1 MKKILEKEWV
11 KQFIKFGLIGGS
23 NTIVSYI
30 AYVITIFLVD
40 NLFLAN
46 LMSYVWGTINSY
58 IWNNLWVFKKKDDE
72 KRNPWI
78 VLGKLFIMYAGT
90 GIVLNYFL
98 LILWIDVLGIPKL
111 IAPILNS
118 AFGIPINF
126 IVSKF
131 WCFRD
136 KKKEEGME

>member
-23 NTIVSYI
+23 NTVVSYI

-40 NLFLAN
+40 NIFLAN

-58 IWNNLWVFKKKDDE
+58 IWNNLWVFKKKEDE
-72 KRNPWI
+72 KRNPWL

-98 LILWIDVLGIPKL
+98 LLLWIDVLGIPKL

-126 IVSKF
+126 LVSKF
-131 WCFRD
+131 WCFKD
-136 KKKEEGME
+136 IKKEEGME

>member
-23 NTIVSYI
+23 NTVVSYI

-78 VLGKLFIMYAGT
+78 VLGKL
-90 GIVLNYFL
+90 L
-98 LILWIDVLGIPKL
+98 L
-111 IAPILNS
+111 
-118 AFGIPINF
+118 
-126 IVSKF
+126 
-131 WCFRD
+131 CTQ
-136 KKKEEGME
+136 EQE